1 MSTTITID
9 VAFLTEDQRDSATL
23 LFARS
28 GGWQPLVD
36 GEPNPITAE
45 AYGVEMIAKY
55 LRQRVSEQSA
65 YDAQIEAAQA
75 VTDLLE
81 GVTVTTP
88 AEEIFDFPTPPIVTP
103 V

>member
-1 MSTTITID
+1 MSTTTITID
-9 VAFLTEDQRDSATL
+9 VAFLTEEQRDSATL

-28 GGWQPLVD
+28 GGWQPLVEGD
-36 GEPNPITAE
+36 PNPISAKD
-45 AYGVEMIAKY
+45 YGVEMIAQY

-88 AEEIFDFPTPPIVTP
+88 DEFPTPPTTTP